1 VIKSNPFNHNPT
13 STWLLGQTTF
23 TYCSSFGN
31 VLAFLGTMLLM
42 YLCHKP
48 SIAWPSSLMVIHAY
62 QNVVCVSSS
71 NPALRKIFGIGLDWI
86 GLLKSDYSYL
96 IKYTVLLETLSSDRS
111 SDPYN
116 FKDGSIQWTE
126 VPVRTNHHIDFCH
139 SNRISR
145 INPSLIPQPADA
157 NTAVCNQM
165 VSSLGKLPKLFT

>member
-1 VIKSNPFNHNPT
+1 
-13 STWLLGQTTF
+13 
-23 TYCSSFGN
+23 
-31 VLAFLGTMLLM
+31 MLLM

-48 SIAWPSSLMVIHAY
+48 SIARPSSLMVIHAY

-116 FKDGSIQWTE
+116 FKDGSIQPVLECAITYSLALFSH
-126 VPVRTNHHIDFCH
+126 VPLPLPGPSH
-139 SNRISR
+139 SPR
-145 INPSLIPQPADA
+145 P
-157 NTAVCNQM
+157 
-165 VSSLGKLPKLFT
+165 LP